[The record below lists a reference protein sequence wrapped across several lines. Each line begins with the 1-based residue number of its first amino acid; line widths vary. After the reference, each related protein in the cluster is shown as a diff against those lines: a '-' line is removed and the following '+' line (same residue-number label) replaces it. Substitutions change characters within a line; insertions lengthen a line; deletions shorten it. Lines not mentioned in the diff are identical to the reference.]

1 MTRPIVPLGLHTVP
15 GQPEPKPKPEPKALA
30 GAAQAQAAQA
40 PSTEPIAGRPA
51 TAEPASSGQL
61 PCDVTPLRPLLMA
74 GTCPEAPVGGPH
86 PEPKAS
92 AGITAALAQALAA
105 PLKPPGSC
113 LSWVMVT
120 DPQPFGTGTTVSMHI
135 LHVSE
140 IVGTTRSEAE
150 ALP

>member
-1 MTRPIVPLGLHTVP
+1 MPCPLVPLGLHTVP

-40 PSTEPIAGRPA
+40 PSTEPLAGRPA

-113 LSWVMVT
+113 LSWVTVT
-120 DPQPFGTGTTVSMHI
+120 DPDLGTATTVSTQI
-135 LHVSE
+135 LHD
-140 IVGTTRSEAE
+140 GEAE
-150 ALP
+150 EFL